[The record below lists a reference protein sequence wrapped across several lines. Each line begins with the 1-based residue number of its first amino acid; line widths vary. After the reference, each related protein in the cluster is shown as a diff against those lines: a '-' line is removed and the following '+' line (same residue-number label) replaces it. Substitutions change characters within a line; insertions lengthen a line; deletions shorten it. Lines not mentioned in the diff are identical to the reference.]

1 LVLSSYVIPAVHSF
15 FFYKKECHYHQGYKR
30 ICSNVYKLIFL
41 KKRIILNLQNNTQ
54 QMQYT
59 TRQKAIVLLADGTIF
74 HGKSIGISGTTFGE
88 VCFNTGM
95 SGYQEIFTDPSYFG
109 QIMVTTNPHIGNY
122 GVSLNDVES
131 DGVKIAGLICKN
143 FSFNYSRPDASESL
157 YDYFEKQN
165 IVAVSDVDTRALV
178 SYIRDNGAQNAI
190 ISTDG
195 TSIEDLKKQL
205 ANVPDMKGLELAS
218 KVSTKEPYF
227 YGDEN
232 ATFKVS
238 ALDLGIKTNIL
249 RNLAKRDCYIKV
261 FPFDASY
268 KDLKSFNPD
277 GYFLSNGPGDP
288 EPLYQAQN
296 TAKEIIANN
305 KPLFGICLGHQV
317 IALANGISTYKM
329 FNGHRGINHPVKNLL
344 TGKGEITSQNHGFAV
359 NKEESEKHPDMEITH
374 LHLNDDTVAGM
385 RMKSKNCFSVQ
396 YHPEASPGPHDAE
409 YLFDMFIENIKKQ
422 NLQEV

>member
-1 LVLSSYVIPAVHSF
+1 
-15 FFYKKECHYHQGYKR
+15 
-30 ICSNVYKLIFL
+30 
-41 KKRIILNLQNNTQ
+41 
-54 QMQYT
+54 MQYT
-59 TRQKAIVLLADGTIF
+59 TKQKAIVLLADGTVF

-109 QIMVTTNPHIGNY
+109 QIMVATNPHIGNY
-122 GVSLNDVES
+122 GVNVNEVES
-131 DGVKIAGLICKN
+131 NGVKIAGLICKN

-178 SYIRDNGAQNAI
+178 SYIRDHGAQNAV

-195 TSIEDLKKQL
+195 TSIEDLKAQL
-205 ANVPDMKGLELAS
+205 ANVPNMKGLELAS

-232 ATFKVS
+232 ATYKIS

-261 FPFDASY
+261 FPFNASY
-268 KDLKSFNPD
+268 EDLSSFNPD

-288 EPLYQAQN
+288 EPLHQAQQV
-296 TAKEIIANN
+296 AKGIIEEN

-359 NKEESEKHPDMEITH
+359 HKEELESHSDFEITH
-374 LHLNDDTVAGM
+374 LHLNDQTVAGM

-396 YHPEASPGPHDAE
+396 YHPEASPGPHDSQ
-409 YLFDMFIENIKKQ
+409 YLFDTFIENIKKY